1 MWTLGSNRTGKTYH
15 AEKACKL
22 ALASMLY
29 GVESFHSNHVIIE
42 FRLSPVPVLALFLCN
57 LGEII
62 ASVTTSRVKL
72 GSLTQLGSY
81 ESSMSSRSELK
92 ITKYTG
98 CVMEDAR

>member
-1 MWTLGSNRTGKTYH
+1 MWTLGSNRTSKTYH

-42 FRLSPVPVLALFLCN
+42 FRLSPVPVLDLFLCN

-62 ASVTTSRVKL
+62 ASVTTSRVK
-72 GSLTQLGSY
+72 LGSY